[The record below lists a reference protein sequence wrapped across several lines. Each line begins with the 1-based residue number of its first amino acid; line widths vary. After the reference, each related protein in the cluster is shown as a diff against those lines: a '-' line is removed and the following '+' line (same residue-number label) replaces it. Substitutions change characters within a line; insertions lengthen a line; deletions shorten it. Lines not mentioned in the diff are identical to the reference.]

1 MDTLSKTFA
10 ENLMY
15 YRTQRGKKQK
25 DLAMVL
31 DVSAA
36 TVSSWESGAYSPKLS
51 TLCKISAYL
60 DVPVERLHIRLCIAR
75 SKRPLIKDKND
86 DELMAFIVE
95 QLEKRAPH
103 YSKAQYSFRAD
114 KLEDTVQVKASVEA
128 FRRQF
133 GV

>member
-25 DLAMVL
+25 DLATVL
-31 DVSAA
+31 EVSAA

-60 DVPVERLHIRLCIAR
+60 DVPVDVLLGLHCDGVECYSREEQELIEAYRTHPEFRSAIRVLLGMDPQ
-75 SKRPLIKDKND
+75 KK
-86 DELMAFIVE
+86 
-95 QLEKRAPH
+95 
-103 YSKAQYSFRAD
+103 
-114 KLEDTVQVKASVEA
+114 
-128 FRRQF
+128 
-133 GV
+133 